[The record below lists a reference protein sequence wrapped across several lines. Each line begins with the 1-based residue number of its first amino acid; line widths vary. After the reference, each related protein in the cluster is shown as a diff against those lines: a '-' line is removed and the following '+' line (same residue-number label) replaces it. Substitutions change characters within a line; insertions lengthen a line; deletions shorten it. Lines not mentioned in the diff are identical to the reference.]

1 MTVKPPNSSIPQPED
16 FAHGKK
22 EAESDL
28 ENKTELKKSKK
39 DPNEGLIETGPFKG
53 LPVPLQKKDH
63 ESLMPYISCN
73 EKEQAA
79 TLAAL
84 ATSPSNIAPEKKVHI
99 GFAVWFNL
107 DIMALTKP
115 AYGILC
121 DYDNKV
127 MDVYQ
132 GINESLQKS
141 GSRREFVTNFEMFL
155 NQNSEQLFSLPPAEI
170 IKLFNIQQELT
181 RPGSWLASEESFQ
194 SIKKLS
200 ESGRLLFLNVN
211 ILDKEAFL
219 GFKTWLDTNHL
230 ELDTLYTSNII
241 DWLQDGLQRQ
251 AYLLNLQTISTPN
264 TRFVEA
270 ISIIPTRSKKP
281 QPKQEPIQHT
291 YQGIKVKELFPAP
304 APETKER
311 FPFPE

>member
-1 MTVKPPNSSIPQPED
+1 MTVKPPNSSIPKPQPD
-16 FAHGKK
+16 DLPPGKK

-28 ENKTELKKSKK
+28 KDTTSTKKSKK

-53 LPVPLQKKDH
+53 LPVPFQKKDH
-63 ESLMPYISCN
+63 ESLMPYIGCN

-84 ATSPSNIAPEKKVHI
+84 ATNPSKTDPQKRVHI

-132 GINESLQKS
+132 GIGESLKKS
-141 GSRREFVTNFEMFL
+141 GNRREFATNFEMFL
-155 NQNSEQLFSLPPAEI
+155 NQNSERLFSLPPAEI

-194 SIKKLS
+194 TIKNLS
-200 ESGRLLFLNVN
+200 QRGCLLFLNVN
-211 ILDKEAFL
+211 ILDKQSFL
-219 GFKTWLDTNHL
+219 GFKSWLDTNHL

-251 AYLLNLQTISTPN
+251 SYLLNLQTISSPN

-281 QPKQEPIQHT
+281 QPKQEPIQHI
-291 YQGIKVKELFPAP
+291 YQGIKAQELFPRP
-304 APETKER
+304 Q
-311 FPFPE
+311 